1 MRATWPRRKE
11 LQQKLGDEKFNEH
24 HAKVL
29 AWYET
34 YRWAPNRLRHSFGT
48 MIRRQYGLD
57 AAQVLLGHQNIDV
70 TEIYAEKDYAKAA
83 EVAGAV
89 G

>member
-1 MRATWPRRKE
+1 
-11 LQQKLGDEKFNEH
+11 
-24 HAKVL
+24 
-29 AWYET
+29 
-34 YRWAPNRLRHSFGT
+34 